1 MDQSSNLKNEHITSQ
16 LVDFVR
22 TMMLDFICNSNKMSI
37 QCQNRVGKSRIRDL
51 SVTNTIDQSIYIAV
65 KEAVNGLIN
74 GFWNEMEEED
84 NQELLDD
91 LKNECFVDFLLYIGL
106 HGIMYVDP
114 ELYVKLEHQF
124 QSIVF

>member
-1 MDQSSNLKNEHITSQ
+1 MDQSPNLKNEHITSQ

-22 TMMLDFICNSNKMSI
+22 TMMLDMSCNSNKMSI

-65 KEAVNGLIN
+65 KEAVNGLIT

-106 HGIMYVDP
+106 NGIMHLDP
-114 ELYVKLEHQF
+114 ELYVKLEKQF